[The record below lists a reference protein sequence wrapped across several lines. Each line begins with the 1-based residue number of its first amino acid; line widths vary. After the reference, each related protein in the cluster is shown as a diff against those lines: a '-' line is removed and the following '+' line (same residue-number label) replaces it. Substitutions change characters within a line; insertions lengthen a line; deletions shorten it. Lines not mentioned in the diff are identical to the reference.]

1 MYASVIELQYIIVL
15 GKFFFRLF
23 RASINHVIAIDIDGT
38 HKTAFSKWFSY
49 FGELRSICPS
59 ATLLVLRLRNLE
71 ETEFEIS
78 RNNKRNNTVTKHQV
92 KNFKNLHLAVLSE

>member
-1 MYASVIELQYIIVL
+1 MTENFLR
-15 GKFFFRLF
+15 GE
-23 RASINHVIAIDIDGT
+23 DIDNT

-78 RNNKRNNTVTKHQV
+78 RNKRNNTLCKV
-92 KNFKNLHLAVLSE
+92 KNIVWGRNHIKQKYSN